1 MITKDE
7 IIIKKFVGTKK
18 VWGQAIN

>member
-7 IIIKKFVGTKK
+7 ILIKKFVGTKK